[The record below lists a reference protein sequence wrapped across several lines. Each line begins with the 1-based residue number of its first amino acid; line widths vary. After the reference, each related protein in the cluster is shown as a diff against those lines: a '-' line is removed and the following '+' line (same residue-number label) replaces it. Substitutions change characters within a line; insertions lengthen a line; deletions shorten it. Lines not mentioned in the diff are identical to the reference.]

1 VSSADRVRPRIN
13 EKFGFVSSD
22 EGALPG
28 QVDKAGMRASSPL
41 AVGLPEEG
49 FLGQGHHSGQAI
61 AQPVAV
67 SNHRSGLARSGAYFL
82 QQPVPHCRRGNAAKS
97 ASAGVLRKATLA
109 PSFILPHND

>member
-22 EGALPG
+22 EGALPD

-49 FLGQGHHSGQAI
+49 FLGQGHSGQAI
-61 AQPVAV
+61 AQSVAV
-67 SNHRSGLARSGAYFL
+67 SNHRSGLARSGAYL

-97 ASAGVLRKATLA
+97 ASAGVLRR
-109 PSFILPHND
+109 